1 LKSFTSWA
9 AYGAMVENDRGTLET
24 GKIADMVVLSNDIL
38 SSDPSVLLKTAVLM
52 TIVRGEVLYDN
63 KKPAAYL
70 NR

>member
-1 LKSFTSWA
+1 
-9 AYGAMVENDRGTLET
+9 
-24 GKIADMVVLSNDIL
+24 MVVLSNDIL